1 MADITLALNQEVSSQ
16 PTFLAY
22 LFTLIRLIHP
32 SLELRGLVLLPLAL
46 QYLEPGVEMPLNDND
61 EVALIPPI
69 SGG

>member
-16 PTFLAY
+16 STFLAY
-22 LFTLIRLIHP
+22 LFTLIRLIHF

>member
-22 LFTLIRLIHP
+22 LFTLMRLIHP
-32 SLELRGLVLLPLAL
+32 SLELRGLVLLPPAL